1 MGTVLT
7 AVMPKRRRDL
17 HLVNKKNCASFV
29 GTELLATII
38 MHLPVKDV
46 KVCDTKLPG
55 GFLVCDASSAQNIEA
70 FYMYIDNLHQITRYS
85 F

>member
-17 HLVNKKNCASFV
+17 RLVNKKNCASFV

-38 MHLPVKDV
+38 MHLLVKDV
-46 KVCDTKLPG
+46 KVCDMKLPG
-55 GFLVCDASSAQNIEA
+55 GLLVCDACSALNMEA
-70 FYMYIDNLHQITRYS
+70 FYVLITCAR
-85 F
+85 

>member
-17 HLVNKKNCASFV
+17 RLVNKKNCASFV

-38 MHLPVKDV
+38 MHLLVKDV
-46 KVCDTKLPG
+46 KVCDAKLPG
-55 GFLVCDASSAQNIEA
+55 GLLVCDASSAQTMERHFI
-70 FYMYIDNLHQITRYS
+70 Y
-85 F
+85 

>member
-1 MGTVLT
+1 MDTVLT

-17 HLVNKKNCASFV
+17 HLVSRKNCASFV

-46 KVCDTKLPG
+46 KVCDVRLSCWSS
-55 GFLVCDASSAQNIEA
+55 GFVMPLQP
-70 FYMYIDNLHQITRYS
+70 
-85 F
+85 

>member
-17 HLVNKKNCASFV
+17 RLVNRKNCASFV

-46 KVCDTKLPG
+46 KVCDVKVSG
-55 GFLVCDASSAQNIEA
+55 GLLICDASSALNMEA
-70 FYMYIDNLHQITRYS
+70 FYLLITYTR
-85 F
+85 

>member
-1 MGTVLT
+1 MGIVLT

-17 HLVNKKNCASFV
+17 RLVNRKNCASFV

-46 KVCDTKLPG
+46 KVCEVKLSG
-55 GFLVCDASSAQNIEA
+55 GLVVCDASSALNMEA
-70 FYMYIDNLHQITRYS
+70 FYVLITCTR
-85 F
+85 

>member
-17 HLVNKKNCASFV
+17 RLVNKKNCASFV

-38 MHLPVKDV
+38 MHLLVKDV
-46 KVCDTKLPG
+46 K
-55 GFLVCDASSAQNIEA
+55 GFSGEA
-70 FYMYIDNLHQITRYS
+70 
-85 F
+85 

>member
-17 HLVNKKNCASFV
+17 RLVNRKNCASFV

-38 MHLPVKDV
+38 MHLPAKDV
-46 KVCDTKLPG
+46 KVCDMKVSG
-55 GFLVCDASSAQNIEA
+55 ASSALNVEA
-70 FYMYIDNLHQITRYS
+70 FYLLITYTR
-85 F
+85 